1 MSGRSVET
9 TPILGPDDL
18 EARLGA
24 FGGSLALRRPP
35 LCPEFELW
43 LMSDVVDLEAG
54 CRELA
59 EGEAPPY
66 WAFCWGSGQ
75 ALARFLLDHPERVR
89 GLRVLDLG
97 TGSGIAAI
105 AAARAGARE
114 VFALDIDPNARR
126 AAALN
131 AEHNGVSIRTIGQAP
146 LEFDLLLGADVLY
159 ETGLREWILDEA
171 RRLAPCLLADPQRT
185 GTPRIDFP
193 VLARFEART
202 LPDVDSP
209 RTTVVLHA
217 LPRLAPSPP
226 GRLPALVSPS
236 PRRRS
241 A

>member
-1 MSGRSVET
+1 MNGRPADPA
-9 TPILGPDDL
+9 PIPGPGDL

-35 LCPEFELW
+35 LCPELELW
-43 LMSDVVDLEAG
+43 LMSDAVDLETG
-54 CRELA
+54 CRALA

-114 VFALDIDPNARR
+114 VFALDIDPTAR
-126 AAALN
+126 AAAELN
-131 AEHNGVSIRTIGQAP
+131 AAHNGVSLRTTGVAP
-146 LEFDLLLGADVLY
+146 ADFDLLLAADVLY
-159 ETGLREWILDEA
+159 ETGLRDWILVEA
-171 RRLAPCLLADPQRT
+171 RRHAPCLLADPQRT

-193 VLARFEART
+193 IVATFDART

-217 LPRLAPSPP
+217 LPRLGA
-226 GRLPALVSPS
+226 
-236 PRRRS
+236 
-241 A
+241 